1 MTEPLPTIV
10 EPDSPGASLLTWA
23 RQHGSE
29 LDRLLDA
36 SGALL
41 LRGFA
46 VGGTAGFGRLLDAAS
61 KSGAVPYLYQ
71 STPRTAL
78 GNRVYTATEYPPS
91 ETIPLHNENAYQR
104 VWPMRL
110 FFFSVIVA
118 AAGGQTPLADTVRV
132 TARIDADVVER
143 FEKRGVMYVRNYRE
157 GLDLP
162 WQRVFQT
169 DDRASVEAYA
179 RAHDIAVEWLPNGE
193 LRTRQVC
200 QGIARHPRSGERI
213 WMNQAHLFHVSS
225 LADEARD
232 SLRTLMREEE
242 LPRNALYGDG
252 SPIEPD
258 LLEHVRAAFSAEEVT
273 FDWSSGDVLIVDNM
287 RVSHG
292 RRPFSGERKVLVA
305 MTDPHPA

>member
-1 MTEPLPTIV
+1 VTESLPTLV
-10 EPDSPGASLLTWA
+10 EPASPGASLLAWA
-23 RQHGSE
+23 RQHASE

-41 LRGFA
+41 FRGFA
-46 VGGTAGFGRLLDAAS
+46 VGGTAGFGRVVEAAS
-61 KSGAVPYLYQ
+61 GSGALSYLYQ
-71 STPRTAL
+71 STPRTAV

-91 ETIPLHNENAYQR
+91 EAIPLHNENAYQR

-110 FFFSVIVA
+110 FFFSVVVA
-118 AAGGQTPLADTVRV
+118 SSGGQTPLADTVRV
-132 TARIDADVVER
+132 TARIDADVLDR

-169 DDRASVEAYA
+169 EDRASVEAYGK
-179 RAHDIAVEWLPNGE
+179 AHDMAVEWLPNGE

-200 QGIARHPRSGERI
+200 QGVALHPRSKQRV

-225 LADEARD
+225 LGDEARD
-232 SLRTLMREEE
+232 SLRALMREEE
-242 LPRNALYGDG
+242 L
-252 SPIEPD
+252 IEPD
-258 LLEHVRAAFSAEEVT
+258 VLEHVRTAFSAEEVT
-273 FDWSSGDVLIVDNM
+273 FDWSSGDVLVVDNM

-292 RRPFSGERKVLVA
+292 RRPFAGERRVLVA
-305 MTDPHPA
+305 MSDPHPA